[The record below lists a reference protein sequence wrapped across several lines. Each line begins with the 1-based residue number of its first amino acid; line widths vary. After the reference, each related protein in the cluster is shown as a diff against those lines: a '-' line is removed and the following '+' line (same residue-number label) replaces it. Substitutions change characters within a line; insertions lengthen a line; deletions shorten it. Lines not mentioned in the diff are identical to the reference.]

1 MADVFISYA
10 RADRARVECV
20 NHALRELDLEVWIDV
35 RLAPGE
41 RFDDAIAREAH
52 AARAM
57 LVCWTRTAAA
67 SDWVRDEAMIGRERK
82 VLVPVK
88 LEPCALPFGFAQL
101 QTEDLSHWNGALND
115 PIWLN
120 VLSRLQ
126 ELTKQADLSRIAC
139 VEAKGAP
146 EALVALLRKLLI
158 AQATDSGLPVDY
170 KEVESRVREAASRNG
185 IQLGDFDQ
193 PALWS
198 ALNEVAAENRRRGEP
213 PLPCLVINRATGRPG
228 RGYFRKHAFLAND
241 FDPLA
246 HAVFER
252 HLERVRG
259 YSWPEE

>member
-10 RADRARVECV
+10 RDDRARVERV
-20 NHALRELDLEVWIDV
+20 NRALRELDLEVWIDL

-52 AARAM
+52 AAGAM
-57 LVCWTRTAAA
+57 LVCWTPKAAA
-67 SDWVRDEAMIGRERK
+67 SEWVRDEAMIGRERK

-101 QTEDLSHWNGALND
+101 QTEDLSRWDGALND
-115 PIWLN
+115 PVWLN

-126 ELTKQADLSRIAC
+126 ELTKQSDLSRVAC
-139 VEAKGAP
+139 VEAQGAP
-146 EALVALLRKLLI
+146 AAVVALLRRLLI
-158 AQATDSGLPVDY
+158 AQATGPGQPLDY
-170 KEVESRVREAASRNG
+170 KEVESRVREAASREG
-185 IQLGDFDQ
+185 APLGEFDQ
-193 PALWS
+193 PALWA

-228 RGYFRKHAFLAND
+228 RGYFRKHAFLTND

-246 HAVFER
+246 QAVFER

-259 YSWPEE
+259 YSWPDE